1 MARTKGRLDLSAYRG
16 RDQIVSRVGRY
27 PNDYET
33 IIAISQETLDKTK
46 FDNAEHLVACWNAIE
61 DGGIADPSAI
71 PDAIHAL
78 QKLVEWACEHV
89 RKGDDWHMIEQ
100 IERTLTKLKGGA

>member
-1 MARTKGRLDLSAYRG
+1 MSDHTKEPWDGDYAA
-16 RDQIVSRVGRY
+16 IFVSDVDIAMCVDHDVGR
-27 PNDYET
+27 EVS
-33 IIAISQETLDKTK
+33 IA
-46 FDNAEHLVACWNAIE
+46 NARRIVACVNACA
-61 DGGIADPSAI
+61 GIADPSAI